1 MRITGRI
8 LALQEQRFR
17 LATDDGQVVLLT
29 LAAEARADAATLAD
43 WQRRG
48 THLEV
53 QVSGEPNVAGGVAR
67 LVQQVGRR

>member
-8 LALQEQRFR
+8 VALQEQRFR

-29 LAAEARADAATLAD
+29 LGAEARPDAATLAV

-48 THLEV
+48 AHLEV

-67 LVQQVGRR
+67 LMQEIGRR